1 MLEANGVERTQGA
14 PPRTFGP
21 RAMCPVQITMKQE
34 YKIIQDPVNGPIKV
48 EQRLLRIIDASEV
61 QRLRDIK
68 QLGMVYL
75 VFPGA
80 QHSRFEHSL
89 GAMHIAGM
97 MAERLMA
104 DRKEEIMAAALL
116 HDIGHP
122 PFSHSFEDLI
132 MERTSMDHQEAGYRV
147 ITGKKPFEDSTI
159 PAILEESGFIP
170 RDVAAVAAG
179 RGKGLAG
186 KIISGTIDCDELD
199 YLRRDAYFCGTTL
212 GIVDHM
218 RVIETIFADR
228 DIFIDEKGVPAIEEL
243 LVARLMMYRTVYWH
257 KTARIAQKMV
267 ETAISHM
274 DIDHTIFSTTDQ
286 IMLAEASKNA
296 EARKLIEKVKRRDLF
311 KPVIKSVYSR
321 ERMEQIM
328 ETLKEEISMNRIFVD
343 VIPPLDFS
351 GSDRVKDSLR
361 VKVSGRFMKLHDVS
375 ALSKSLSKSFSR
387 RQIIVSCD
395 PDIYDSVRSAIGS
408 PF

>member
-14 PPRTFGP
+14 PLRTFGP
-21 RAMCPVQITMKQE
+21 KAMCPVLINMKGE

-48 EQRLLRIIDASEV
+48 GNRLLSIIDAPEV
-61 QRLRDIK
+61 QRLREIK

-97 MAERLMA
+97 MAERFLGE
-104 DRKEEIMAAALL
+104 RKEEVMAAALL

-122 PFSHSFEDLI
+122 PFSHSFETLI
-132 MERTSMDHQEAGYRV
+132 MKRTSMDHQEAGFRI
-147 ITGKKPFEDSTI
+147 ITGKKPFDQSTV
-159 PAILEESGFIP
+159 PGLLEESGFNP
-170 RDVAAVAAG
+170 ADVASLAAG
-179 RGKGLAG
+179 KDKGLAG

-218 RVIETIFADR
+218 RVIETIFADS
-228 DIFIDEKGVPAIEEL
+228 DIFIDEKGIPAIEEL

-257 KTARIAQKMV
+257 KTARIAQRMV
-267 ETAISHM
+267 ETALSYVN
-274 DIDHTIFSTTDQ
+274 IDQTIFSTTDQ
-286 IMLAEASKNA
+286 IMLADASKNR
-296 EARKLIEKVKRRDLF
+296 EAKKMIEKVKRRDLF
-311 KPVIKSVYSR
+311 KPVFKGVYSS
-321 ERMEQIM
+321 ERVERIS
-328 ETLKEEISMNRIFVD
+328 EALAEEISSNRVFID

-361 VKVSGRFMKLHDVS
+361 VRADGRFRKLSEVS
-375 ALSKSLSKSFSR
+375 ALSRSLAESFSQ

-395 PDIYDSVRSAIGS
+395 PEIYHQVRSLIGS
-408 PF
+408 LT